1 MAEVKWIKIA
11 TEIFDNKKIRL
22 IESMPDGDALIVV
35 WFKLLMLA
43 GKTNDG
49 GMVYFTK
56 DIPFTDQML
65 STYFN
70 KPIST
75 IQLALNTFQ
84 RFGMIDIVD
93 ELIHVSN
100 WEEYQNVDGMEKI
113 REQNRLRKQKERER
127 KRLPLEDSVT
137 SHVTVTQSHATDID
151 IDIEKDIENKYKGAE
166 APVRSKKTAKVYS
179 EDNSLNEAIKDF
191 IAHRKALKKPMTD
204 KAVDLFLKKLDKMAD
219 TFDLKIAL
227 INNAIEHG
235 WLSVY
240 PLKDEEKKET
250 GTFVF
255 DIDGFDQSPPFYGM
269 PKEWF
274 ENGELVRDRIRPV
287 LQKRNDALYITDDI
301 LYSEEEVY
309 KKYLR
314 RKEASNAG

>member
-100 WEEYQNVDGMEKI
+100 WEEYQNIDGLEKI
-113 REQNRLRKQKERER
+113 REQTR
-127 KRLPLEDSVT
+127 KRVQRHREIKKLECNAT
-137 SHVTVTQSHATDID
+137 SNVTVTQGNATDID
-151 IDIEKDIENKYKGAE
+151 IDIEKEKDNKYKGAE
-166 APVRSKKTAKVYS
+166 APVRSKKTVKTYS

-219 TFDLKIAL
+219 TSDLKIAL

-250 GTFVF
+250 GTLVF

-274 ENGELVRDRIRPV
+274 ENGELVRERIRPV
-287 LQKRNDALYITDDI
+287 LQKRNDVLYITDDI
-301 LYSEEEVY
+301 LYSEDEVY

-314 RKEASNAG
+314 RKEASNVG

>member
-1 MAEVKWIKIA
+1 MAGVKWIKIA

-49 GMVYFTK
+49 GMVYFIK
-56 DIPFTDQML
+56 GIPFTDQML

-93 ELIHVSN
+93 ELIYVSN
-100 WEEYQNVDGMEKI
+100 WEEYQNIDGLEKI
-113 REQNRLRKQKERER
+113 REQTR
-127 KRLPLEDSVT
+127 KRVQRHREIKKIECNAT
-137 SHVTVTQSHATDID
+137 SNVTVTQGNAIDID

-166 APVRSKKTAKVYS
+166 APVRSKKTVKTYS
-179 EDNSLNEAIKDF
+179 EDNSLDEAIKDF

-219 TFDLKIAL
+219 TSDLKIAL

-274 ENGELVRDRIRPV
+274 ENGELVRERIRPV

-301 LYSEEEVY
+301 LYTEEEVY

>member
-22 IESMPDGDALIVV
+22 IESMPEGDALIVV

-100 WEEYQNVDGMEKI
+100 WEEYQNIDGLEKI
-113 REQNRLRKQKERER
+113 REQTR
-127 KRLPLEDSVT
+127 KRVQRHREIKKIECNAT
-137 SHVTVTQSHATDID
+137 SNVTVTQGNATDID
-151 IDIEKDIENKYKGAE
+151 IDIDIEKEKDNKYKGAE
-166 APVRSKKTAKVYS
+166 APVRSKKTVKTYS
-179 EDNSLNEAIKDF
+179 EDNSLDEAIKDF

-219 TFDLKIAL
+219 TSDLKIAL

-274 ENGELVRDRIRPV
+274 ENGELVRERIRPV

-301 LYSEEEVY
+301 LYSEDEVY

>member
-22 IESMPDGDALIVV
+22 IESMPEGDALIVV

-93 ELIHVSN
+93 ELIYVSN
-100 WEEYQNVDGMEKI
+100 WEEYQNVDGLDKI
-113 REQNRLRKQKERER
+113 REQTR
-127 KRLPLEDSVT
+127 KRVQKHRDIKRLECNVT
-137 SHVTVTQSHATDID
+137 SNVTVTQGNAIDID

-166 APVRSKKTAKVYS
+166 APVRSKKTVKTYS
-179 EDNSLNEAIKDF
+179 EDNPLDEAIKDF

-204 KAVDLFLKKLDKMAD
+204 KAVDLFIKKLDKMAD
-219 TFDLKIAL
+219 TSDLKIAL

-274 ENGELVRDRIRPV
+274 ENGELVRERIRPV

-301 LYSEEEVY
+301 LYSEDEVY

>member
-1 MAEVKWIKIA
+1 MAERRMFTKKVTDDDNFMALSASAQALYLHLMMSADDDGFSNQVSISMFKAHASVQDLQALLEKRYIYQ
-11 TEIFDNKKIRL
+11 FDN
-22 IESMPDGDALIVV
+22 GVIVIKH
-35 WFKLLMLA
+35 WRM
-43 GKTNDG
+43 
-49 GMVYFTK
+49 
-56 DIPFTDQML
+56 
-65 STYFN
+65 
-70 KPIST
+70 
-75 IQLALNTFQ
+75 
-84 RFGMIDIVD
+84 
-93 ELIHVSN
+93 SN
-100 WEEYQNVDGMEKI
+100 A
-113 REQNRLRKQKERER
+113 LRKDRYTPTAFQEELAKLDIKENGSYTWLPNGCQVVAT
-127 KRLPLEDSVT
+127 RLPQYSIDKDSIGKD
-137 SHVTVTQSHATDID
+137 SID
-151 IDIEKDIENKYKGAE
+151 RGAE
-166 APVRSKKTAKVYS
+166 APVRSKKTVKTYS

-219 TFDLKIAL
+219 TSDLKIAL

-250 GTFVF
+250 GTLVF

-274 ENGELVRDRIRPV
+274 ENGELVRERIRPV